1 MFLWFKAEV
10 CVTRCY
16 VTCLSKIL
24 KNDQEKIWVELFSRK
39 CAGVQAPT
47 LLKKGL
53 LYKYFS
59 WIYPSLQDSFPVRK
73 LWKTVFINVHTWI
86 YFIEYGNRFGNPLTN
101 SYMTR
106 TFLSNRLKI
115 FLVFRTIFHEEICV
129 QAVSHCEKINFSSR
143 FL

>member
-1 MFLWFKAEV
+1 MCYKVLCNMFVKNLKKWSGKNLGWVIFKEMR
-10 CVTRCY
+10 RCPG
-16 VTCLSKIL
+16 T
-24 KNDQEKIWVELFSRK
+24 
-39 CAGVQAPT
+39 T